1 MPLNR
6 GPPRMLGEPHRH
18 YLNRLIAQVHIYPCA
33 EISATLIKKSE
44 IEASTYT
51 VRRTLHE
58 LGKENTL
65 CRRVSLLTDEHK
77 ANRVEL

>member
-1 MPLNR
+1 MPVKR
-6 GPPRMLGEPHRH
+6 GPPRRLGEPHRH
-18 YLNRLIAQVHIYPCA
+18 YLNRLIAQVHIYHCA
-33 EISATLIKKSE
+33 EISTTLIMKFE
-44 IEASTYT
+44 IEASADT

-77 ANRVEL
+77 ANHVEL